1 MIQVK
6 SKKTKGKNSESY
18 FGYGLSRLK
27 ARFCLFTFSFL
38 LLSTFCLS
46 EAAAQ
51 PGAVPP
57 PSKVIDKAEKEKL
70 EAPMDEK
77 DRTIL
82 ALTFM
87 DAHLKQ
93 AEKFFEAQDYYN
105 LYVELGAFHY
115 LMDNTLDYLL
125 RHNTGSGKMRSNLK
139 RYEIGL
145 RGYSPRIEL
154 IRREVD
160 TKYEPYIFRLLKLLR
175 DTRSAAI
182 EPLFGDTVVPTN

>member
-1 MIQVK
+1 MNNRELQIERSLV
-6 SKKTKGKNSESY
+6 SG
-18 FGYGLSRLK
+18 GLALHVT
-27 ARFCLFTFSFL
+27 FICFLFLILNFTFSI
-38 LLSTFCLS
+38 
-46 EAAAQ
+46 AASGQ
-51 PGAVPP
+51 PETVPP

-70 EAPMDEK
+70 EAPTDEK

-82 ALTFM
+82 ALTYM

-93 AEKFFEAQDYYN
+93 AEKFFEAQDYNN

-145 RGYSPRIEL
+145 RGYSPRLEL

-160 TKYEPYIFRLLKLLR
+160 TKYEPYIFKLLKLLR
-175 DTRSAAI
+175 DTRSAAL
-182 EPLFGDTVVPTN
+182 EPLFGDTVIKTDQ